1 MDEVQFALIGGG
13 FMGKAHAAALA
24 TLPIYAWPPPALP
37 VRAVVAEATDEL
49 AREARAR
56 LGFARATSDWRS
68 VLDDPDI
75 DVVDVVLPN
84 HMHHDVVLAALE
96 AGKHVI
102 CEKPLAPSLE
112 GCREMAEAAEA
123 AGVVHQVGFNWRL
136 TPAVL
141 LARKLID
148 DGTIGEVRNFR
159 GYWLGDF
166 GGPELPMTWRFRR
179 DTAGSGALGDLGSHI
194 IDFAR
199 FLVGDIT
206 EVVSDRRTYVGER
219 SLPDGGL
226 GPVDVDDD
234 TTAMLRFDTGAL
246 GYLQASWAAPGRKS
260 AAGFEVSGS
269 EGAIAFDWERMNELR
284 VYDSRDPID
293 RQGFRT
299 ISIGPQHPEAEHF
312 WPLPAYQIGYA
323 ETKVIQLLDFLRA
336 VAGQGTVQT
345 NFGHG
350 LAVAEVEH
358 AIQQSW
364 ESDGWVPVE
373 AGHLSAA
380 TNRGNR

>member
-1 MDEVQFALIGGG
+1 MDELRFALIGGG

-24 TLPIYAWPPPALP
+24 TLPIYAWPPPFLP

-49 AREARAR
+49 AEEARIR
-56 LGFARATSDWRS
+56 LGFERASSEWRT
-68 VLDDPDI
+68 VLEDPDV

-84 HMHHDVVLAALE
+84 HLHHDVVLAALA

-102 CEKPLAPSLE
+102 CEKPLATSVE
-112 GCREMAEAAEA
+112 GCREMSEAADA

-148 DGTIGEVRNFR
+148 DGTIGQVRNFR

-166 GGPELPMTWRFRR
+166 GGPDLPMTWRFRR

-199 FLVGDIT
+199 FLVGEIT
-206 EVVSDRRTYVGER
+206 EVVSDRRTYVAER
-219 SLPDGGL
+219 ALDDGGM
-226 GPVDVDDD
+226 GAVDVDDD

-260 AAGFEVSGS
+260 AAGFEITGS
-269 EGAIAFDWERMNELR
+269 EGSLAFDWERMNELR

-299 ISIGPQHPEAEHF
+299 VAIGPQHPEAEHF

-323 ETKVIQLLDFLRA
+323 DTKVIQLLDFLRA
-336 VAGQGTVQT
+336 VAGEGEVQT
-345 NFGHG
+345 GFRAG

-364 ESDGWVPVE
+364 EQSGWVQVHGDRVGGASE
-373 AGHLSAA
+373 
-380 TNRGNR
+380 RGAR